1 VKPCSKVDRES
12 LPAFRLRRAKPISAI
27 AGRGANRLAL
37 AALVAAIFT
46 APAVAAEPG
55 DDLTVY
61 ALTFGPGD
69 HPFFKFGHNAIWVQP
84 KNGQGLVYN
93 FGTFAFDSPALIPKF
108 LRGKFMY
115 WLSVSDAEDTMQS
128 YAAANRSILAQELDL
143 TPVQRLKLWQS
154 LSVNARPENREYLY
168 DYFYDNCST
177 RVRDA
182 IDRVVDGRVHA
193 AGQAPAQ
200 LTFRDHALR
209 MTADFWPEAV
219 GIDVALGRPADVPI
233 NRWAEAFLPERLAAL
248 LRTVRVP
255 DGAGGETNLVKA
267 EKVVFQDVRPA
278 KPAQPPNW
286 TPYFLLLGVVVG
298 GALFALGRLGK
309 AAISRVLLGSAASLV
324 GLGLGLIGLALASL
338 WAFTNHKIT
347 HANANIV
354 QLAPWSVAL
363 LVYGV
368 GTARGRLRAIR
379 RARGVAL
386 SAAVFSLLGIG
397 CKVLPGLG
405 QSNWPFIAFSLPIW
419 AGLWAGLRSLP
430 ARELARA
437 SDARRQASPKEP
449 NKQPRTSN

>member
-1 VKPCSKVDRES
+1 VKTPAGADRKGG
-12 LPAFRLRRAKPISAI
+12 AKL
-27 AGRGANRLAL
+27 LAL
-37 AALVAAIFT
+37 ATLAAAILT
-46 APAVAAEPG
+46 APVVRADPG
-55 DDLTVY
+55 EDLKVY

-84 KNGQGLVYN
+84 QNGQGLVYN

-115 WLSVSDAEDTMQS
+115 WLSVAGAEDTMQS

-143 TPVQRLKLWQS
+143 TPGQRLNLWQA
-154 LSVNARPENREYLY
+154 LRVNARPENREYLY

-182 IDRVVDGRVHA
+182 IDRVVDGRVRA
-193 AGQAPAQ
+193 AGQVPAQ
-200 LTFRDHALR
+200 LTFRDHAVR

-219 GIDVALGRPADVPI
+219 GIDLALGRPADVPI

-248 LRTVRVP
+248 LRTVRIP
-255 DGAGGETNLVKA
+255 DGAGGERNLVKA

-278 KPAQPPNW
+278 KPAQPPDW
-286 TPYFLLLGVVVG
+286 TPYFLLIGLAAG
-298 GALFALGRLGK
+298 GALVALGRLGK
-309 AAISRVLLGSAASLV
+309 ATIARILLGGAAALV
-324 GLGLGLIGLALASL
+324 GVGFGLLGLALVSL

-368 GTARGRLRAIR
+368 GTARGRVRAIR
-379 RARGVAL
+379 RAQLVAL
-386 SAAVFSLLGIG
+386 SAAAFSLFGIVL
-397 CKVLPGLG
+397 KVLPGLG
-405 QSNWPFIAFSLPIW
+405 QSNWPFIALSLPIW
-419 AGLWAGLRSLP
+419 TGLWAGLRSL
-430 ARELARA
+430 LACQLSSA
-437 SDARRQASPKEP
+437 SEASRQVSTKATSPNSEVGFDG
-449 NKQPRTSN
+449 N